1 MGAGE
6 EERKKDS
13 RPKIYGEQG
22 QWEEGINN

>member
-1 MGAGE
+1 MGAEG

-13 RPKIYGEQG
+13 RPKIYGEPR